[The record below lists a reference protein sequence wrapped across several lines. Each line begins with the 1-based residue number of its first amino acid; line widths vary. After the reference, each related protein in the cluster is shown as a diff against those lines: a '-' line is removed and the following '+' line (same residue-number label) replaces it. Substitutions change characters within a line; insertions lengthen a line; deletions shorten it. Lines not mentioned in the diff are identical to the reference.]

1 MQCFS
6 ADSRPL
12 AQMEW
17 ATSRPSFSF
26 GGYFD
31 PVNTSFGVMRVCN
44 DDEIAAGKGF
54 GPHPHSD
61 MEIVTVVLSGAI
73 RHQDNLGNDVVTTT
87 GEVQRMTA
95 GTGVIHAE
103 YNASDT
109 EPLQSLQLWFMPSER
124 GLKPSFES
132 IAYDTAGMANT
143 LLPIVS
149 QQGSSQVASIHQDM
163 TIYLSKLDAGK
174 ELLFRQGPGR
184 RVFMFVI
191 EGKLSVNG
199 QIMERRDTA
208 RMEAEPKVALKADEA
223 AWFMLVDLP

>member
-1 MQCFS
+1 MQLFP

-17 ATSRPSFSF
+17 ANSRPSFSF
-26 GGYFD
+26 GGYFNPD
-31 PVNTSFGVMRVCN
+31 NTRFGVMRVCN

-73 RHQDNLGNDVVTTT
+73 RHQDNLGNDAVTSA

-103 YNASDT
+103 YNASNT

-124 GLKPSFES
+124 GLTPSFES
-132 IAYDTAGMANT
+132 IAYDAEGMMNT

-149 QQGSSQVASIHQDM
+149 REGSPKVASIHQDM
-163 TIYLSKLDAGK
+163 TIYMSRLGADK

-184 RVFMFVI
+184 RVFLFVI

-199 QIMERRDTA
+199 HTMERRDTA
-208 RMEAEPKVALKADEA
+208 RMEAEPKVALRALEA
-223 AWFMLVDLP
+223 AWFMLIDLP

>member
-1 MQCFS
+1 
-6 ADSRPL
+6 
-12 AQMEW
+12 
-17 ATSRPSFSF
+17 
-26 GGYFD
+26 
-31 PVNTSFGVMRVCN
+31 VCN

-73 RHQDNLGNDVVTTT
+73 RHQDNLGNDVVTAA

-103 YNASDT
+103 YNAYDS

-132 IAYDTAGMANT
+132 IAYDMEGMVNT

-149 QQGSSQVASIHQDM
+149 REGSSKVASIHQDM
-163 TIYLSKLDAGK
+163 TIYLSRLDRGK

-184 RVFMFVI
+184 RIFLFVM

-199 QIMERRDTA
+199 RTMEQRDTA
-208 RMEAEPKVALKADEA
+208 RIETEPKATLQAIED
-223 AWFMLVDLP
+223 AWFMLIDLP